1 MENTNKTNTLIA
13 VATTIL
19 IAFMLGVMY
28 VQDKTLNEY
37 RNIIEKTDTTKIKIV
52 DTLYLEKTIV
62 DSVPKYINQT
72 IVKTDTLFQKEGDSI
87 SATPLLISL
96 VKKKLVE

>member
-37 RNIIEKTDTTKIKIV
+37 RNIIEKTDTTVYADTIYLDKVVRDSIPVVQYKKLIV
-52 DTLYLEKTIV
+52 RDTLWHS
-62 DSVPKYINQT
+62 D
-72 IVKTDTLFQKEGDSI
+72 GDSI
-87 SATPLLISL
+87 VGEPQIISL
-96 VKKKLVE
+96 VKKKSVTQ